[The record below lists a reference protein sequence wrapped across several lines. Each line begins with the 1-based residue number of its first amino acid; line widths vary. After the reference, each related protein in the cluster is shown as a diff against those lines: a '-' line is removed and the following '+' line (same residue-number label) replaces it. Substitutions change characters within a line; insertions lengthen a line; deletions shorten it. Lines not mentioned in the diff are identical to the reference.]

1 MKKKTV
7 KTVDAAHQKTDNILQ
22 DIEQTIGEIYARDMK
37 LKAIGKEYRDYMD
50 FVDNQTDLTR
60 SAFLSAD
67 DKISRQEAKR
77 AYMDQ
82 IWTLTIQSEEYN
94 RIIRDFTRRLAELN
108 QEALDVVNDRL
119 PEIYMINYN
128 QVAEE
133 CKRVGIK
140 VYG

>member
-1 MKKKTV
+1 MKKNQT
-7 KTVDAAHQKTDNILQ
+7 DNAHRKTDIILQ
-22 DIEQTIGEIYARDMK
+22 EIEQTIVEIYARDKK
-37 LKAIGKEYRDYMD
+37 LKAIGREYRAYMD

-60 SAFLSAD
+60 NAFLSAD
-67 DKISRQEAKR
+67 DKISRQEAER

-82 IWTLTIQSEEYN
+82 IWTLTIHSEEYN
-94 RIIRDFTRRLAELN
+94 RIIRDFTHRLAELN
-108 QEALDVVNDRL
+108 QEALDVVNDKL